1 MADNTPQTL
10 ENHTNFVPLFH
21 YVAAPIFLINLIL
34 ALYRMFAGFSFETAW
49 GVVIAVGLILIT
61 FFARGFALGA
71 QDRVIRLEERLRM
84 HGLLPD
90 DLKPHID
97 DFTMDQLAGLRFA
110 SDDELPKLARQII
123 DDGIADRK
131 AIKQMVVTWR
141 ADYQRL

>member
-1 MADNTPQTL
+1 MAEKTPQTFD
-10 ENHTNFVPLFH
+10 NHVKLVPLFH
-21 YVAAPIFLINLIL
+21 YVAAPIFLLNLLL
-34 ALYRMFAGFSFETAW
+34 ALYRMFTGVLFETAW
-49 GVVIAVGLILIT
+49 DAVMAVGLILIG

-90 DLKPHID
+90 KLKPRID
-97 DFTMDQLAGLRFA
+97 DFTMDQLVALRFA
-110 SDDELPKLARQII
+110 SDTELPNLARKVL

>member
-1 MADNTPQTL
+1 MAETKPQTFD
-10 ENHTNFVPLFH
+10 NHAKLVPLFH

-34 ALYRMFAGFSFETAW
+34 SLYRMFTGFSFETAW
-49 GVVIAVGLILIT
+49 GAVMAVAFILIGL
-61 FFARGFALGA
+61 FARVFALGA

-90 DLKPHID
+90 EMKPRID
-97 DFTMDQLAGLRFA
+97 DFTMDQLAALRFA
-110 SDDELPKLARQII
+110 SDDELPSLAQKVLA
-123 DDGIADRK
+123 DGIGDRK